1 MSMPIRVSAIL
12 FLSIG
17 SFQQAAA
24 SEVRLGNRDTPG
36 LIEAIERSN
45 NQAERVVIHLAE
57 GGIYTLGEPQ
67 AGQALPT
74 ISGKLQILGNGAE
87 IRRYAAGPVTLFEV
101 EAGGS
106 LSLHD
111 LTLAEGSHGALR
123 NHGKLR
129 LERVSVVDSTAAE
142 AQAVVVNYGRFE
154 ALESEFGFNQ
164 VMGGG
169 RDVAVILNHGDMLL
183 QDVSVGGN
191 TVSRRFPTLMAVAG
205 VLNYGELQL
214 YRVSFDNNEVNDSFG
229 GLGVSGVA
237 LVGNGRLRGDIDAD
251 QVQRLDA
258 LPRPFAP
265 IQGYAI
271 R

>member
-1 MSMPIRVSAIL
+1 MFLPVRFSAAL
-12 FLSIG
+12 LLSLG
-17 SFQQAAA
+17 CAGQTVA

-36 LIEAIERSN
+36 LIQAIERANS
-45 NQAERVVIHLAE
+45 QSERVVIHLSE

-74 ISGKLQILGNGAE
+74 ISGTLQIHGNGAE

-123 NHGKLR
+123 NHGNLR

-142 AQAVVVNYGRFE
+142 AQAVLVNYGRFE

-169 RDVAVILNHGDMLL
+169 RDVAVVLNHGDMLL
-183 QDVSVGGN
+183 QDVRIGGN
-191 TVSRRFPTLMAVAG
+191 TVSRRFPTLVAVAG
-205 VLNYGELQL
+205 ILNYGDLQL

-229 GLGVSGVA
+229 GMGVNGVA
-237 LVGNGRLRGDIDAD
+237 LVGNGVLRGDVEAD

-265 IQGYAI
+265 MQGLAI

>member
-1 MSMPIRVSAIL
+1 MSAPVKLSAIL
-12 FLSIG
+12 LLSLG
-17 SFQQAAA
+17 CFQQAVAG
-24 SEVRLGNRDTPG
+24 EVRLGNRDTPG
-36 LIEAIERSN
+36 LIEAIERANS
-45 NQAERVVIHLAE
+45 QSERMVIHLAE

-101 EAGGS
+101 EASGS
-106 LSLHD
+106 VSLHD

-154 ALESEFGFNQ
+154 ALESEIGFNQ

-169 RDVAVILNHGDMLL
+169 RDVAVILNHGSMLL
-183 QDVSVGGN
+183 QDVNISGN

-205 VLNYGELQL
+205 ILNYGELEL
-214 YRVSFDNNEVNDSFG
+214 FDVSFDNNEVNDSFG
-229 GLGVSGVA
+229 GLGVAGVA
-237 LVGNGRLRGDIDAD
+237 LVGNGKLRGDLDAD
-251 QVQRLDA
+251 QVQRLDS

-265 IQGYAI
+265 IQGYAS

>member
-1 MSMPIRVSAIL
+1 MSTSGRISAIL
-12 FLSIG
+12 LLSLG
-17 SFQQAAA
+17 FFQQAVAT
-24 SEVRLGNRDTPG
+24 EVRLGNRDTPG
-36 LIEAIERSN
+36 LIQAIERAN
-45 NQAERVVIHLAE
+45 GHNERVVIHLSE
-57 GGIYTLGEPQ
+57 GGLYTLGEPQ
-67 AGQALPT
+67 SGQALPT

-101 EAGGS
+101 EASGS

-142 AQAVVVNYGRFE
+142 AQAVVVNFGRFE
-154 ALESEFGFNQ
+154 ASESEFGFNQ

-183 QDVSVGGN
+183 QDVRIGGN
-191 TVSRRFPTLMAVAG
+191 TVSRRFPTLVAVAG
-205 VLNYGELQL
+205 ILNYGDLELF
-214 YRVSFDNNEVNDSFG
+214 RVSFDNNEVNDRFG
-229 GLGVSGVA
+229 GMGVAGVA
-237 LVGNGRLRGDIDAD
+237 LVGNGKLRGDLDAR

-265 IQGYAI
+265 VQGYVI